1 MNYSKCFTRKLTLF
15 LFVVLLISGVS
26 VAAGSADQSLSVRG
40 GVIVFNR
47 PDFDTVT
54 LVEFPFALTRSQF
67 DFFRPDTTA
76 STFFTRIFAQV
87 NLYGADGLPVDSA
100 NTYFSAAVADS
111 SEAFRPDYSL
121 FNSLVL
127 IVRPGTYSARLNVI
141 DVVSKREG
149 EWFYEHVNVEPP
161 VKDRLSMGGK
171 CLAYNIAYVGDAA
184 ASVRGVPKNGYDVL
198 CNPTSVFSTSD
209 TVAFLYGEIYN
220 LKFGH
225 NSGSE
230 FLVNTVALDDSGRVF
245 RQLGSRTHQK
255 AGKSAVL
262 AESFS
267 IREWSPGSYV
277 VQITVAD
284 RESGQE
290 ISQDYPLSI
299 VTPAPLQLAAS
310 ADLAV
315 NNDPCASLDLETQK
329 HLIDYLLSPQERSMM
344 NSLLPEG
351 QMKYIERYW
360 QERDPDV
367 TTAILENRQTMY
379 ERYLFANNTFSIEEG
394 RVDGWSTDRG
404 RVLMIYGHPDKLED
418 YVHPSQ
424 DYPCQLWWYY
434 SIKDG
439 AVFVFRDTR
448 GFGDYKLVH
457 SNLPGELFNSDWDA
471 ALKAGPLRL
480 DE

>member
-1 MNYSKCFTRKLTLF
+1 
-15 LFVVLLISGVS
+15 
-26 VAAGSADQSLSVRG
+26 VAAGPTDQSLTVRG

-47 PDFDTVT
+47 PDFDTVS
-54 LVEFPFALTRSQF
+54 LVEFPFALTRDQF

-76 STFFTRIFAQV
+76 GAFFARIFAQV
-87 NLYGADGLPVDSA
+87 NLYGVDGLPLDSA

-111 SEAFRPDYSL
+111 LEALRPDYSL

-127 IVRPGTYSARLNVI
+127 VARPGIYSARLNVI

-149 EWFYEHVNVEPP
+149 ECFYEHLNVDPP

-171 CLAYNIAYVGDAA
+171 CLAYYIAYVGDAP
-184 ASVRGVPKNGYDVL
+184 VRVTGVPKNGYEVR
-198 CNPTSVFSTSD
+198 CNPTNVFSTRD

-230 FLVNTVALDDSGRVF
+230 FLVNTVVLDDSGKVF
-245 RQLGSRTHQK
+245 RQIGSRAHQK
-255 AGKSAVL
+255 AGTSAVL

-267 IREWSPGSYV
+267 IRDWTPGSYV
-277 VQITVAD
+277 VQTTVTDHEA
-284 RESGQE
+284 GQE
-290 ISQDYPLSI
+290 ISQDFPLVI
-299 VTPAPLQLAAS
+299 VAPMSLEVIPTAEV
-310 ADLAV
+310 AV
-315 NNDPCASLDLETQK
+315 DNDPCDALDLETQK
-329 HLIDYLLSPQERSMM
+329 HLIDYLLTPQERSMM
-344 NSLLPEG
+344 NSLVPEG
-351 QMKYIERYW
+351 QMKYIKRYW

-367 TTAILENRQTMY
+367 TTETLENRQTMY
-379 ERYLFANNTFSIEEG
+379 ERYLYANDFFSLDEG
-394 RVDGWSTDRG
+394 RVDGWSTERG

-418 YVHPSQ
+418 YVHPTQ

-457 SNLPGELFNSDWDA
+457 SNLPGELFNADWDA
-471 ALKAGPLRL
+471 ALKSGPLRL